1 MRRIDND
8 YATSKSYV
16 KFHVKIKF
24 CTSKFR
30 VGGGRKGR
38 RSERQVPSLARVLT
52 GVALTNNDYHIKS
65 TAYKTYQIPLNTN
78 IVLALLLYI
87 CYHRKHVCTFTYSSG
102 CRKTIQISIK
112 RYKILTTCT
121 DTIGLASGTSRFS
134 VGIIILLYT

>member
-1 MRRIDND
+1 MLYIK
-8 YATSKSYV
+8 Y
-16 KFHVKIKF
+16 HVKIKI

-30 VGGGRKGR
+30 AGGGEGR

-52 GVALTNNDYHIKS
+52 GVALTNNDYRIKS

-87 CYHRKHVCTFTYSSG
+87 CYDRKHVCTLTYSSG

-112 RYKILTTCT
+112 TACT
-121 DTIGLASGTSRFS
+121 DTSGLASGTSRYHYSS
-134 VGIIILLYT
+134 VHIVYLNC